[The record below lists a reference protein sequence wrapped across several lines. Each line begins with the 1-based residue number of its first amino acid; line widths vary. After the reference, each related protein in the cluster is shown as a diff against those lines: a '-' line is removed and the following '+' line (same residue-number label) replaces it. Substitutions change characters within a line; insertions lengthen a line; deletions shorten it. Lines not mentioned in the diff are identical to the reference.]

1 MTYSIYSSIGS
12 TFGKLLKA
20 KPKPIIVTKTLSQ
33 RNIPFLQ
40 GFKPGSTSLRAL
52 EEGIIDEIAEDVF
65 ETIFTLSLEHRG
77 LHYVVTV
84 GEARDCWILKD
95 IRPVSRPS
103 SAAPTSSSKKKRKP
117 ILTLSFFVLILIS
130 VGGYILEFGL
140 NKSSEPSSSLSVF
153 EAYTAEEQKQAPAV
167 DSSAEAEPTEVQ
179 DKLASKW
186 EEEKVELESKIASL
200 LEENEE
206 LKRQLA
212 TLTPFVIEPGMDPL
226 QISQAAQQAGLVS
239 NAQEFNEAI
248 IRLGAKEHLSPG
260 TYLVVPGSTYEVL
273 IEKFTKGVVKK

>member
-12 TFGKLLKA
+12 TFGKLLRA

-52 EEGIIDEIAEDVF
+52 EDGIIDEIAEDIF

-77 LHYVVTV
+77 LQYVVTV
-84 GEARDCWILKD
+84 GEAKDCWILKD
-95 IRPVSRPS
+95 IRPVSRPAA
-103 SAAPTSSSKKKRKP
+103 AAPPSSSNKKRKP
-117 ILTLSFFVLILIS
+117 LLTLSFFVLILVS

-140 NKSSEPSSSLSVF
+140 NKSSEPSSNLSVF
-153 EAYTAEEQKQAPAV
+153 EAYTSGEQEQSPVAESVA
-167 DSSAEAEPTEVQ
+167 DAEPKEE
-179 DKLASKW
+179 DKRASQW
-186 EEEKVELESKIASL
+186 EEEKAELEAKIASL
-200 LEENEE
+200 LQENEE

-212 TLTPFVIEPGMDPL
+212 TATLFVIEPGMDLL
-226 QISQAAQQAGLVS
+226 QIAQAAEQAGLVTS
-239 NAQEFNEAI
+239 AQEFNEAM